1 MMMLSRVLAA
11 RGARRLVRFHAPRVL
26 SRWGGLSAV
35 VRRLAYFWV
44 VWSAL
49 LLVHEGGHAVGAWH
63 QGLEVR
69 RITAGVGPVVWR
81 GEHHDTKVE
90 LRLVPIAGVTTFG
103 PRAGVASAEGSRSAT
118 NWGGWS
124 SELMT
129 IAGGVLATLA
139 LAVAMAGVV
148 AARERSTA
156 RSWRWGR
163 YVIADALVLTLFNF
177 LPVPPLDGG
186 RAVIGA
192 LAAWRGVHLTG
203 DALFWVQ
210 MGGLALAVIPM
221 TLWTRWTARIDALA
235 LRWGAP
241 GRRGGTD
248 RRPSGAMPRPGPAGP
263 A

>member
-1 MMMLSRVLAA
+1 M
-11 RGARRLVRFHAPRVL
+11 
-26 SRWGGLSAV
+26 
-35 VRRLAYFWV
+35 
-44 VWSAL
+44 WSAL

-63 QGLEVR
+63 QGLNVR
-69 RITAGVGPVVWR
+69 RITAGVGPVIWR
-81 GEHHDTKVE
+81 GEHEGAEVV
-90 LRLVPIAGVTTFG
+90 LRLVPLAGLTTFG
-103 PRAGVASAEGSRSAT
+103 PRTGVAGVAPTPDSHGAPDWE
-118 NWGGWS
+118 GWS
-124 SELMT
+124 SDLMT

-139 LAVAMAGVV
+139 LAAAMAGVV

-156 RSWRWGR
+156 RLWRWGR
-163 YVIADALVLTLFNF
+163 YVVADALVMTLFNF

-210 MGGLALAVIPM
+210 IGGLALAAIPM

-241 GRRGGTD
+241 EAAGG
-248 RRPSGAMPRPGPAGP
+248 
-263 A
+263 

>member
-1 MMMLSRVLAA
+1 MAA
-11 RGARRLVRFHAPRVL
+11 LNARRPAWFRAPRLVW
-26 SRWGGLSAV
+26 RRRGLSAV
-35 VRRLAYFWV
+35 VRRLAHFWV

-49 LLVHEGGHAVGAWH
+49 LLVHEGGHAVGARH

-81 GEHHDTKVE
+81 GKHDDTEVV
-90 LRLVPIAGVTTFG
+90 LRLVPVAGVTTFG
-103 PRAGVASAEGSRSAT
+103 PRSDAASLTGSHGAPDWEQSI
-118 NWGGWS
+118 

-139 LAVAMAGVV
+139 LAVAMSGVV
-148 AARERSTA
+148 AARERRTA

-163 YVIADALVLTLFNF
+163 YVVADALVLTLFNF

-186 RAVIGA
+186 RAVISA
-192 LAAWRGVHLTG
+192 VAAWRGVQLTG
-203 DALFWVQ
+203 NALFWVQ

-235 LRWGAP
+235 VRWGAP
-241 GRRGGTD
+241 ESAGG
-248 RRPSGAMPRPGPAGP
+248 
-263 A
+263 

>member
-1 MMMLSRVLAA
+1 MLSRVTTAL
-11 RGARRLVRFHAPRVL
+11 GARH
-26 SRWGGLSAV
+26 SRWFRAGGLRWRRGDLSAV
-35 VRRLAYFWV
+35 VRRLAHFWL

-49 LLVHEGGHAVGAWH
+49 LLVHEGGHAVGAWR
-63 QGLEVR
+63 QNLRVQ

-81 GEHHDTKVE
+81 GEYDDTEVM
-90 LRLVPIAGVTTFG
+90 LRLVPLAGVTTFG
-103 PRAGVASAEGSRSAT
+103 PRRDVASTPGSHGAADW
-118 NWGGWS
+118 NGWGR
-124 SELMT
+124 ELTT

-139 LAVAMAGVV
+139 LAVVMGGVV
-148 AARERSTA
+148 AAWERSSG
-156 RSWRWGR
+156 RPWRWGR

-235 LRWGAP
+235 QRLGCPGPLRD
-241 GRRGGTD
+241 GRRA
-248 RRPSGAMPRPGPAGP
+248 RARCRARSPAGS

>member
-1 MMMLSRVLAA
+1 MMLSRVLVALS
-11 RGARRLVRFHAPRVL
+11 ARRPSWFRAPRL
-26 SRWGGLSAV
+26 AWHRGRLSAV
-35 VRRLAYFWV
+35 VGRLAHFWV

-49 LLVHEGGHAVGAWH
+49 LLVHEGGHAVGARH
-63 QGLEVR
+63 QDLDVR
-69 RITAGVGPVVWR
+69 RITAGVGPVVWH
-81 GEHHDTKVE
+81 GKHDGIEVV
-90 LRLVPIAGVTTFG
+90 LRLVPLAGVTTFG
-103 PRAGVASAEGSRSAT
+103 PRKGVASLSGSHQAPGWEA
-118 NWGGWS
+118 WG

-156 RSWRWGR
+156 RLWRWGR
-163 YVIADALVLTLFNF
+163 YVVADALVLTLFNF

-192 LAAWRGVHLTG
+192 LAAWRGVYLTG
-203 DALFWVQ
+203 DTLFWVQ

-241 GRRGGTD
+241 ESAGRR
-248 RRPSGAMPRPGPAGP
+248 
-263 A
+263 